1 MRMGICGMLILGR
14 LRDELWGIT
23 AYIYEN
29 DVKALECPEQQY
41 DRNWDREP
49 ENLNSICD
57 CQ

>member
-1 MRMGICGMLILGR
+1 MLILGR

>member
-1 MRMGICGMLILGR
+1 MLILGR

-41 DRNWDREP
+41 DRNWDRES